1 MLYVSDCSRG
11 ASVCDVKL
19 IPGSGFIKWMRP
31 LWFYKAEKQGQVQES
46 TIEIWPGE
54 LMVLL
59 EEKVS
64 IKVGQQMEAPT
75 CPGGCCV
82 QFGSNTADQRP
93 PTAANDLDPRPS
105 QTADCRLIF
114 RHSVCLLPDCRS
126 SISIWEA
133 VFTFIWYSPVCFS
146 SRGVWYQDCDSWS
159 WFPEDICGWRLFDA
173 VTPASISSLW
183 RSPKYWFSHSGLR
196 WLQLPVLLY
205 LFNMLPCS
213 LQRAPSGCSSDL
225 LWLRRSPW
233 WCTELHQETQF

>member
-1 MLYVSDCSRG
+1 MTQHGLFFLNRSHTQTHKPVTKGFLYFLHFLLSRSKVRTSGLWNVMLYVSDCSRG
-11 ASVCDVKL
+11 ASVYDVKI

-105 QTADCRLIF
+105 QTA
-114 RHSVCLLPDCRS
+114 
-126 SISIWEA
+126 
-133 VFTFIWYSPVCFS
+133 
-146 SRGVWYQDCDSWS
+146 G
-159 WFPEDICGWRLFDA
+159 
-173 VTPASISSLW
+173 TPL
-183 RSPKYWFSHSGLR
+183 WFSDIQCVFSQTAGAR
-196 WLQLPVLLY
+196 FPYEKQYLL
-205 LFNMLPCS
+205 LSDIVQSASPHEGFDIRTVTAEAAFLKTSAGGGS
-213 LQRAPSGCSSDL
+213 LMQ
-225 LWLRRSPW
+225 
-233 WCTELHQETQF
+233 